1 MNSDNKEKVAVY
13 CRVSSEDQAERGT
26 IDVQKDFAQNYI
38 KLYSLSLVDF
48 YCDDGVSGTIPMKER
63 PEGCRLLK
71 DAKDKLFDTV
81 LFYKLDRIG
90 RKTTIILEAIQS
102 LTSHGINVRSMTE
115 PLDTNTPTG
124 KFLITTLSGIAEL
137 DRDSTL
143 MRMHSGALV
152 AAKKGKWLGG
162 IVPFGYLTD
171 KDGYLAVNR
180 EKIPGLEYSE
190 EDIVKIIFNL
200 CGNKNMNCREIANY
214 INALGVPTRY
224 IPTANLMRRKHPGKR
239 LQNNAPLW
247 GPSRILRMIH
257 NPLYKGFR
265 TFGLRATVKDYDPIE
280 QRVPAIVDEETWN
293 RANQAA
299 SARTLTYTKQ
309 RKANHLLQG
318 YLVCGHCGHSYCG
331 CVSKTQDK
339 KTQSYRCNG
348 KTAYNPAWRCT
359 TSASIPADWIE
370 QIVLDY
376 CATILREGTFLDTT
390 DTDTKKHENYIS
402 LETDTTRKA
411 LGNLERERDAIL
423 SLYRKKL
430 ITIDDLTRQLEKIK
444 QEQDTLQKHLQE
456 LLEPSA
462 EEIIAQ
468 NKQTSAEFFKTFQK
482 CFTKDYELQSLSFQ
496 TRRDILFLF
505 IDRIIIYTEK
515 ASSDSY
521 YASLR
526 VLLQDKLGNSKEF
539 TLDGSANLQA
549 QQHKI
554 GATVSALGEKLR
566 SLRLSLGY
574 TQQYVANCIG
584 VTVTTVNAYENQR
597 KAVSNPVAQH
607 ETIRKLAGFY
617 GLQYE
622 QLAIWNYDGIATD
635 DKKLFDQIRD
645 VKGVTSDE
653 IFAEMGVTKPTF
665 RKYLKGK
672 ISNVSRDKIRSYL
685 ESGRKWLKKL
695 MQSR

>member
-1 MNSDNKEKVAVY
+1 MAAGITEIVAVY

-26 IDVQKDFAQNYI
+26 IDVQKDFAKSYI
-38 KLYSLSLVDF
+38 ELYNLQLHDY
-48 YCDDGVSGTIPMKER
+48 YCDDGISGTVPIQDR
-63 PEGCRLLK
+63 PEGSRLIK
-71 DAKDKLFDTV
+71 DAEKGLINTV
-81 LFYKLDRIG
+81 LFYKLDRLG
-90 RKTTIILEAIQS
+90 RKTTVILDAIQCF
-102 LTSHGINVRSMTE
+102 TRYGINVRSMTE

-293 RANQAA
+293 RANQAT
-299 SARTLTYTKQ
+299 SARTLNYTKQ
-309 RKANHLLQG
+309 RKTNHLLQG

-331 CVSKTQDK
+331 CVSKKQPG
-339 KTQSYRCNG
+339 KTHSYSCNG
-348 KTAYNPAWRCT
+348 KRAYNPAWQCT
-359 TSASIPADWIE
+359 ASSSIPAEWIE
-370 QIVLDY
+370 HQVLDY
-376 CATILREGTFLDTT
+376 CATLLREGIFLDTPQLGINKQSEYKT
-390 DTDTKKHENYIS
+390 
-402 LETDTTRKA
+402 LEIDTTHNA
-411 LGNLERERDAIL
+411 LQSLKRERDAIL
-423 SLYRKKL
+423 TLYRKQL
-430 ITIDDLTRQLEKIK
+430 IDIDDLSKQLEKIK
-444 QEQDTLQKHLQE
+444 REQSALQKHLQE
-456 LLEPSA
+456 MIQPSK
-462 EEIIAQ
+462 EEIIAK
-468 NKQTSAEFFKTFQK
+468 NKQTSAEFLKKFQK
-482 CFTKDYELQSLSFQ
+482 FFTKDYDLRSLTFQ

-539 TLDGSANLQA
+539 TLDGSANLQV
-549 QQHKI
+549 QKHKI
-554 GATVSALGEKLR
+554 GATVSTLGEKLR
-566 SLRLSLGY
+566 SLRLKQGY
-574 TQQYVANCIG
+574 TQQYVADCIG
-584 VTVTTVNAYENQR
+584 LTVTTINAYENQR

-607 ETIRKLAGFY
+607 DTIRKLAGFY

-622 QLAIWNYDGIATD
+622 QLAIWNYDRIATD

-685 ESGRKWLKKL
+685 DSGQKWLKKL